1 MCMYHVCL
9 LYASMEVYTNF
20 HITVYPEEGMRVVK
34 HDTVIQEIN
43 AVFY

>member
-1 MCMYHVCL
+1 MNMYE
-9 LYASMEVYTNF
+9 APTPF
-20 HITVYPEEGMRVVK
+20 HSSLTAVRKQQVPHM